1 MNCAAI
7 AEGLYGAAKDNKHF
21 CYMTVGTGIGASIIY
36 DGKALPVDAHSEI
49 GHMRVKRHPDDNFQ
63 GRCPYHGDCVEGLAC
78 GPAIQDRWGIPAHEL
93 PQDHPGWMIEA
104 YYIAAICNNLI
115 YTARPKKI
123 ILGGGVF
130 QNKSLYQLV
139 RMELKGMMRNYALQA
154 TEIDLD
160 EFISEPGLTHCAPGL
175 VGALEIAKTI
185 IPA

>member
-1 MNCAAI
+1 MNPILQNNHLASF
-7 AEGLYGAAKDNKHF
+7 GLLQLE
-21 CYMTVGTGIGASIIY
+21 V
-36 DGKALPVDAHSEI
+36 LHS
-49 GHMRVKRHPDDNFQ
+49 RNFLSYRARFEKYLQ
-63 GRCPYHGDCVEGLAC
+63 ESKS
-78 GPAIQDRWGIPAHEL
+78 
-93 PQDHPGWMIEA
+93 
-104 YYIAAICNNLI
+104 ICNSVDLRSLI
-115 YTARPKKI
+115 TLLFLYHPQLQARS
-123 ILGGGVF
+123 V